1 MWFPSLRSPLNE
13 EEALWMR
20 KENEFTSSSE
30 EEERDFTSSLSSIT
44 FFFFGMA
51 WATVGPA
58 MSSVTPPSDG
68 CPSTCRG
75 FDRKKMARNT
85 RD

>member
-1 MWFPSLRSPLNE
+1 
-13 EEALWMR
+13 MR

-30 EEERDFTSSLSSIT
+30 EEERDFTSSLSIT

-75 FDRKKMARNT
+75 FDRKKMARDT